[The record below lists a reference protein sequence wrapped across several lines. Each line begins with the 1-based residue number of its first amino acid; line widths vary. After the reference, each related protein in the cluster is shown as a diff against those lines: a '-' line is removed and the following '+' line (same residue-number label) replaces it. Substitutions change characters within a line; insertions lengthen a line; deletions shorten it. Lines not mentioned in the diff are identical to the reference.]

1 MARGRTLGKML
12 RMAVICLTIGV
23 LLGMSPALVKAAA
36 GGYEPGDTL
45 GEATSISTDG
55 TEVAPQALSIS
66 GVVKNE
72 SAVPIEG
79 AHVFA
84 FYDGIIPVYD
94 YDLTGAGGT
103 YSITGLTAG
112 SYVVWAEAS
121 GYVTEYYNN
130 VYDPSLAT
138 TVASDATNIDF
149 TLGLAGS
156 ISGMVKDGAG
166 NPIQFALVNAEG
178 YDFTGFDYAEANGT
192 YSIDG
197 LTPGSYLVW
206 AEASGYITEY
216 YNNVYDSS
224 SATRVTVTALNDTPD
239 IDFTLGTGGSVP
251 PSVTTNDATIITVSS
266 ARLNGNLTS
275 LDSAGSVTVSFEWKV
290 SGGSYTPIDVEVK
303 NSTGTFSV
311 GLTGLTPG
319 TTYYF
324 KAKAVGDGDPVY
336 GAEKSFTT
344 LVSPSVTT
352 NAATGIG
359 NTSATLNGNL
369 TSLGTASTVTVSF
382 VWGTSF
388 GGPYPNETT
397 GQAMTST
404 GAFSA
409 ELPSLIPGTT
419 YYYQAK
425 AVGDS
430 TVYGV
435 ERSFTTT
442 TTPPVVTTGVPT
454 GIDLT
459 LATLNGNLDSL
470 GTAGS
475 VAVSFEW
482 GITLGG
488 PYPYETTSENMTTTG
503 TFYFDLSGLDPGTT
517 YYYRAKAVGD
527 GDPVYGSGM
536 NFTTGPSPS
545 VVTYAAGDVTTS
557 SARLN
562 GNLTSLGAADN
573 VTVSFVWGIN
583 WETNPDAYP
592 NETAAVAMTATGT
605 FYFDLSGLDPGTTYY
620 YRAKAMGN
628 GTSYGVEMSFNTFPP
643 SPLVTTSDASNITA
657 NSARLNGDLTWLGT
671 ASSVTVSFEWKVS
684 GGSYTPIDVEV
695 NNSTGTFSVGLTGLT
710 PGTTYYFKAKAVGD
724 GDPVYGAEKSFT
736 TLISPSVTTNAAT
749 GIGNT
754 SATLNGNLTSLGTAG
769 SVTVSFVWGTSP
781 GSYPNETTSENM
793 TSTGLFSTDLPGLSP
808 GTMYYYQAKAVG
820 DGTSSSVEM
829 SFTTY
834 TPPSV
839 ATNAATQVTANSARL
854 NGELTSLG
862 TASSVTVSFSWGT
875 SPGSYANETAGVAKT
890 AAGTFYFDLSGLSP
904 NTAYY
909 YQAKAVGDS
918 TVYGL
923 ERTLATGQT
932 PEIEAVDPS
941 SGKQGQH
948 LTITILGSNFD
959 GATGVSFG
967 SGIAVEDFDVNSSNA
982 ITAEIAIDHG
992 AEVGARDVSV
1002 TTGGGTGTDT
1012 DGFGVVEGGGLPFW
1026 IWIAVGI
1033 SGALAVSVLAYF
1045 VARGRTTRQNR

>member
-454 GIDLT
+454 GIDL
-459 LATLNGNLDSL
+459 SHPQWQSRQL
-470 GTAGS
+470 GHS
-475 VAVSFEW
+475 RERR
-482 GITLGG
+482 
-488 PYPYETTSENMTTTG
+488 
-503 TFYFDLSGLDPGTT
+503 GL
-517 YYYRAKAVGD
+517 
-527 GDPVYGSGM
+527 
-536 NFTTGPSPS
+536 
-545 VVTYAAGDVTTS
+545 
-557 SARLN
+557 L
-562 GNLTSLGAADN
+562 
-573 VTVSFVWGIN
+573 
-583 WETNPDAYP
+583 
-592 NETAAVAMTATGT
+592 
-605 FYFDLSGLDPGTTYY
+605 
-620 YRAKAMGN
+620 
-628 GTSYGVEMSFNTFPP
+628 
-643 SPLVTTSDASNITA
+643 
-657 NSARLNGDLTWLGT
+657 
-671 ASSVTVSFEWKVS
+671 
-684 GGSYTPIDVEV
+684 
-695 NNSTGTFSVGLTGLT
+695 
-710 PGTTYYFKAKAVGD
+710 
-724 GDPVYGAEKSFT
+724 
-736 TLISPSVTTNAAT
+736 
-749 GIGNT
+749 
-754 SATLNGNLTSLGTAG
+754 
-769 SVTVSFVWGTSP
+769 
-781 GSYPNETTSENM
+781 
-793 TSTGLFSTDLPGLSP
+793 
-808 GTMYYYQAKAVG
+808 
-820 DGTSSSVEM
+820 
-829 SFTTY
+829 
-834 TPPSV
+834 
-839 ATNAATQVTANSARL
+839 
-854 NGELTSLG
+854 
-862 TASSVTVSFSWGT
+862 
-875 SPGSYANETAGVAKT
+875 
-890 AAGTFYFDLSGLSP
+890 
-904 NTAYY
+904 
-909 YQAKAVGDS
+909 
-918 TVYGL
+918 
-923 ERTLATGQT
+923 
-932 PEIEAVDPS
+932 
-941 SGKQGQH
+941 
-948 LTITILGSNFD
+948 
-959 GATGVSFG
+959 
-967 SGIAVEDFDVNSSNA
+967 
-982 ITAEIAIDHG
+982 
-992 AEVGARDVSV
+992 
-1002 TTGGGTGTDT
+1002 
-1012 DGFGVVEGGGLPFW
+1012 
-1026 IWIAVGI
+1026 
-1033 SGALAVSVLAYF
+1033 
-1045 VARGRTTRQNR
+1045 